1 MKIKNKKVTLRFYEE
16 LNDFLPKEKKKKR
29 FVHTFIDR
37 TSVKDLIESLGVPH
51 TEIDMVLVNGK
62 SVSFNYLI
70 NNEDDISVYPVFE
83 SIDITNVQ
91 HLRNKPLRK
100 PKFVCDVHLG
110 KLVRNMRMLGLDVY
124 YKNNL
129 SDEQIVKISLSE
141 RRAILTRDLG
151 ILKRSGVTHG
161 YFVREVNPK
170 KQLSEIL
177 NRFDLTNQIKPFSIC
192 LDCGTK
198 LTPIKKSRAL
208 SVLPDKVRQR
218 QSKFYL
224 CKLCKKVYWKGS
236 HYENMKS
243 FIGKYLTGSITS

>member
-1 MKIKNKKVTLRFYEE
+1 MKVKRKQVTLRFYEE
-16 LNDFLPKEKKKKR
+16 LNDFLPKDKKKKR
-29 FVHTFIDR
+29 FIHSFIDR
-37 TSVKDLIESLGVPH
+37 ASVKDLIESFGIPH
-51 TEIDMVLVNGK
+51 TEVDMILVNGK
-62 SVSFNYLI
+62 SVSFKYLI
-70 NNEDDISVYPVFE
+70 NDGDDISVYPVFE
-83 SIDITNVQ
+83 SMDITNVQ
-91 HLRNKPLRK
+91 RLRSKPLRK
-100 PKFVCDVHLG
+100 PKFICAVHLG

-141 RRAILTRDLG
+141 RRTILTRDLG
-151 ILKRSGVTHG
+151 ILKRSEVTHG
-161 YFVREVNPK
+161 YFVREVNPE

-208 SVLPDKVRQR
+208 SVLPDKVKQR